1 MEKKKIK
8 IIEKTLK
15 LQMID
20 GKLVSCTYLSVKQPK
35 YVMIFSHAFGGEA
48 SHYRR
53 MFYSILQTT
62 PMAIYCMDLRRGE
75 GDNKHIFDVE
85 DPQILS
91 NDMEH
96 LHAYVKNTHPN
107 VPLYVCAHSGGS
119 GLALKLVTSR
129 AGANIAGL
137 FLLEPVFAGDMEI
150 DYEHSTWLYKFVHYL
165 FQHKKVKALVR
176 PEVQTKWTYKFSVIK
191 YVLSLLHS
199 FFNRFVFLKVRA
211 DEESE
216 WNYYTGN
223 YIKGYS
229 LNYADFE
236 LKNRLRQIHC
246 PLWITAGENDEYTYL
261 DGLISVVNWHVAPNN
276 IRDIKS
282 FKGISHF
289 GTLNV
294 ASSLIARW
302 LKLEETS

>member
-1 MEKKKIK
+1 MEKKKAR
-8 IIEKTLK
+8 IIEKTLE
-15 LQMID
+15 LQMAD
-20 GKLVSCTYLSVKQPK
+20 GKLVSCAYLSVEQPK
-35 YVMIFSHAFGGEA
+35 YVMIFLQGFGGEA
-48 SHYRR
+48 SQYRR
-53 MFYSILQTT
+53 LFYSLLQTT
-62 PMAIYCMDLRRGE
+62 PIAIYCMNLRGGE
-75 GDNKHIFDVE
+75 DENKHVFHIE
-85 DPQILS
+85 DPQTLS

-96 LHAYVKNTHPN
+96 LHAYAKSTHPN
-107 VPLYVCAHSGGS
+107 IPLYVCAHSGGS

-150 DYEHSTWLYKFVHYL
+150 DYEHSAWLYKFVHYL
-165 FQHKKVKALVR
+165 FQQKNVNALVR
-176 PEVQTKWTYKFSVIK
+176 PEVQTKWMYKFSIIK

-199 FFNRFVFLKVRA
+199 FFNRFVSLKVRA
-211 DEESE
+211 DEKSE

-229 LNYADFE
+229 LNYSNFE
-236 LKNRLRQIHC
+236 LKNRLRQVHC
-246 PLWITAGENDEYTYL
+246 PLWIAGSEDDEYTYL
-261 DGLISVVNWHVAPNN
+261 EGLISIVNWHVAPNN

-302 LKLEETS
+302 LKLEKTS